1 MAREFALAFY
11 KSKAWV
17 QCRIGYML
25 SQNYICERCGDTAK
39 ICHHKEHLTPAN
51 INDPYITLNWDNLE
65 SVCQECHN
73 LEHHKTKATVTGTV
87 FDSNG
92 NLVKI
97 NK

>member
-1 MAREFALAFY
+1 MAKEWALSFY
-11 KSKAWV
+11 RSKAWV

-39 ICHHKEHLTPAN
+39 ICHHIEHLTPEN
-51 INDPYITLNWDNLE
+51 IDNPNMTLNWDNLE

-73 LEHHKTKATVTGTV
+73 IEHHKTKATVKGIV

-92 NLVKI
+92 NLIQTKE
-97 NK
+97 